1 MIKIVF
7 FVGNRCKIPREKIR
21 TDGNIENFAIPLKGG
36 FNDYFRVE
44 ITDEN
49 GYVAATN
56 AYYGA
61 LDEE

>member
-1 MIKIVF
+1 MIKFGF
-7 FVGNRCKIPREKIR
+7 FVGNRCKIPRDIIR
-21 TDGNIENFAIPLKGG
+21 TDGNENFVIPLKGG